1 MRAVGLGISN
11 ARVESINNKI
21 KLTVRMAYGF
31 RNIDSLLSLIMLRCS
46 WLRVQL
52 PGRA

>member
-11 ARVESINNKI
+11 ASGEPINLKI
-21 KLTVRMAYGF
+21 KLTVRMAYGC
-31 RNIDSLLSLIMLRCS
+31 RTIASLLPLIMLRCS
-46 WLRVQL
+46 WLRIQL